1 MADTVVEDANRDK
14 IPNEAWENL
23 QRKPDNPSYGNP
35 TGARKDSGRKE
46 VELPVNG
53 MNRRA
58 FRQFQ
63 SSSREDNPLP
73 KG

>member
-1 MADTVVEDANRDK
+1 MADTAVEDADRDK

-23 QRKPDNPSYGNP
+23 QREPDNPTFGNP
-35 TGARKDSGRKE
+35 TEARKDNGWK
-46 VELPVNG
+46 VELTVNG

-58 FRQFQ
+58 FRQL
-63 SSSREDNPLP
+63 SKSNSREDNPLP